1 MERRIVLPGELV
13 AEGNYKLGD
22 GVYREGNKIYSS
34 LLGLL
39 DEKKGFIRVIPFTRK
54 YIPKAGDFVI
64 GKITDIQFASWEV
77 DINSPYRAILNV
89 EDFREDLKPGQVD
102 LSKFLSIGDVIFA
115 VVKEITPS
123 RRIYLSMRMNNST
136 VLRRGRLVE
145 VTPSK
150 IPRVIGKKKSM
161 LLMIKREIGIKILVG
176 QNGRIWL
183 DGTQDKINLAV
194 KVLRKI
200 EKEAHTSGLTDRVKE
215 MIRRERDRK

>member
-13 AEGNYKLGD
+13 AEGNYRLGD

-64 GKITDIQFASWEV
+64 GKIIDIQFASWEV

>member
-13 AEGNYKLGD
+13 AEGNYRLGD

-64 GKITDIQFASWEV
+64 GKIIDIQFASWEV

-123 RRIYLSMRMNNST
+123 RRIYLSMRMNNSI

>member
-1 MERRIVLPGELV
+1 MERKIVLPGELV
-13 AEGNYKLGD
+13 AEGNYRLGD

-89 EDFREDLKPGQVD
+89 EDFREDLKPGQID

-161 LLMIKREIGIKILVG
+161 LLMIKREIGIRILVG

>member
-64 GKITDIQFASWEV
+64 GKIIDIQFASWEV

-123 RRIYLSMRMNNST
+123 RRIYLSMKMNNST

>member
-13 AEGNYKLGD
+13 AEGKYKLGD
-22 GVYREGNKIYSS
+22 GVYREGDKIYSS

-39 DEKKGFIRVIPFTRK
+39 DEKKGFVRVIPFTRK
-54 YIPKAGDFVI
+54 YIPKVGDFVI

-102 LSKFLSIGDVIFA
+102 LSKFLSFGDVIFA
-115 VVKEITPS
+115 FVREITPS
-123 RRIYLSMRMNNST
+123 KRIYLSMKVNTCS

-145 VTPSK
+145 IVPSK

-161 LLMIKREIGIKILVG
+161 LLMIKKEIGIRILVG

-183 DGTQDKINLAV
+183 DGSQKKINLAV
-194 KVLRKI
+194 RVLKKI
-200 EKEAHTSGLTDRVKE
+200 EKEAHTSGLTDRIKE
-215 MIRRERDRK
+215 MIESEGDKK

>member
-64 GKITDIQFASWEV
+64 GKIIDIQFASWEV

>member
-13 AEGNYKLGD
+13 AEGNYRLGD

-64 GKITDIQFASWEV
+64 GKIIDIQFASWEV
-77 DINSPYRAILNV
+77 DINSPYRAMLNI